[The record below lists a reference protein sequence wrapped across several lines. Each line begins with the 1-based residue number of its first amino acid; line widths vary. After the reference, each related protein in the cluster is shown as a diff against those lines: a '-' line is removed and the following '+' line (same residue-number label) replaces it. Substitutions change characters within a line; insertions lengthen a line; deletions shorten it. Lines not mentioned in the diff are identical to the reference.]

1 VSRAA
6 PYLMF
11 VLALALLLF
20 QAHRNAQEIEQLK
33 DRRAVEFAAAV
44 AEGVARTLRPA
55 PPVCVQ
61 YRVHMEPWTITHCMN
76 PKIRM

>member
-1 VSRAA
+1 MTRAA
-6 PYLMF
+6 PYLMV

-20 QAHRNAQEIEQLK
+20 QAQRHEREMDALK
-33 DRRAVEFAAAV
+33 DDRTVEFAAAV